1 MNRSTN
7 NSRGFTLIELLIV
20 IGIVSLLAVA
30 LLPQIVGVM
39 GAGKQ
44 AATISRIQMLRQM
57 IAKYEQK
64 HGRYPPSEF
73 EMAVKG
79 VPVKGDSV
87 NAGIEC
93 LVIHL
98 SQRSLGVNFS
108 FDDKAEWLQNTD
120 SDDNG
125 AEVPELNTTKKLE
138 VVDAWG
144 TPFAYF
150 HNASYGKSQ
159 RIMLADPEGIGGE
172 MVTANAMKGSRG
184 FLNGRKYQLISAG
197 EDFEFGTLDD
207 VAYPDKPSSDGDD

>member
-79 VPVKGDSV
+79 VHVKGDSV

>member
-1 MNRSTN
+1 MNRPTIS
-7 NSRGFTLIELLIV
+7 SRGFTLIELLIV

-44 AATISRIQMLRQM
+44 AATIARIQMLRQM
-57 IAKYEQK
+57 IAKYEQR
-64 HGRYPPSEF
+64 HGRYPPSEVAL
-73 EMAVKG
+73 AVKD
-79 VPVKGDSV
+79 VNIKGDSV
-87 NAGIEC
+87 NSGIEC

-125 AEVPELNTTKKLE
+125 ADVPELHTTKKLE

-159 RIMLADPEGIGGE
+159 RIMLSDPEGIGGDV
-172 MVTANAMKGSRG
+172 VTANAMKSSRG
-184 FLNGRKYQLISAG
+184 FLNGRKYQIISAG
-197 EDFEFGTLDD
+197 EDFEFGTVDD
-207 VAYPDKPSSDGDD
+207 VAYPERPSSDGDD